1 MDNLALKYRPKTFS
15 DVTEQKNVVHI
26 LEAMCKQPDLPNRNF
41 LLVGPRGCGKAQ
53 PLFSKILTPHGFVYM
68 GDIQIGEKVFTSQGN
83 IGRVSE
89 IYPQG
94 ERDIYLITLDDNTSI
109 FVADNHI
116 NEVVLYDQT
125 TGKDIDVSVPTLEL
139 KAQFDNLRAINPHVN
154 FFGIRCPKVDWEDD
168 DVIVPESEESFYRIL
183 KRFDTS
189 YLYSSKETRIKFVK
203 KLFEFYGLGKDT
215 KEDCV
220 PVDSEFEVILHVK
233 SDCDNA
239 QTLQDSICFLF
250 RSLGCKVLV
259 NRIRQ
264 ELMIFQVSLTKEL
277 YFAIFENPD
286 LSKSNEPLRFIKSI
300 MFWDRCNCQ
309 CIMIDHED
317 HTYIS
322 DDFIPTHN
330 TTLGR
335 IMANELNDGLGT
347 VIELDAAS
355 HNGVDAIRDLMNQA
369 AQYPIGSKYKVFIL
383 DECHALSNASW
394 QSMLLTLESQPAKS
408 IFILLTTNPEKIPQT
423 ILSRVQKFQLS
434 NISLD
439 GIVKRLKYV
448 IESEN
453 SEGREI
459 TYDDE
464 ALLYI
469 AKLAKGGM
477 RDALTL
483 LDKALVYDSNINSMN
498 LKYSLD
504 IPEYDDYFALLNAY
518 AKKDK
523 QSMIEITSKVYESG
537 TNFVKWFEG
546 FQSFVINIAK
556 YVFVGDINK
565 TMIPSYYADKVA
577 GYTSKHA
584 QICLKLSQVLVDMIS
599 KLSRTDYLE
608 EVAISYL
615 CNN

>member
-1 MDNLALKYRPKTFS
+1 
-15 DVTEQKNVVHI
+15 
-26 LEAMCKQPDLPNRNF
+26 
-41 LLVGPRGCGKAQ
+41 
-53 PLFSKILTPHGFVYM
+53 
-68 GDIQIGEKVFTSQGN
+68 
-83 IGRVSE
+83 
-89 IYPQG
+89 
-94 ERDIYLITLDDNTSI
+94 
-109 FVADNHI
+109 
-116 NEVVLYDQT
+116 
-125 TGKDIDVSVPTLEL
+125 
-139 KAQFDNLRAINPHVN
+139 
-154 FFGIRCPKVDWEDD
+154 
-168 DVIVPESEESFYRIL
+168 
-183 KRFDTS
+183 
-189 YLYSSKETRIKFVK
+189 
-203 KLFEFYGLGKDT
+203 
-215 KEDCV
+215 
-220 PVDSEFEVILHVK
+220 
-233 SDCDNA
+233 
-239 QTLQDSICFLF
+239 
-250 RSLGCKVLV
+250 
-259 NRIRQ
+259 
-264 ELMIFQVSLTKEL
+264 
-277 YFAIFENPD
+277 
-286 LSKSNEPLRFIKSI
+286 

-309 CIMIDHED
+309 CIMVDHED

-335 IMANELNDGLGT
+335 IVANELNDGLGT

-394 QSMLLTLESQPAKS
+394 QSMLLTLESQP
-408 IFILLTTNPEKIPQT
+408 LLTTNPEKIPQT

-439 GIVKRLKYV
+439 GIVSRLKYV

-577 GYTSKHA
+577 GYTAKHA